1 MAGIFRFEFLEKRL
15 FKRRLVLESS
25 FMFFRACLLQ
35 IIIINSFENDQILQ
49 LNWLELVVI
58 MIHGTKLGHLIVVI
72 NYLLRYIFSTRFQ
85 LKN

>member
-1 MAGIFRFEFLEKRL
+1 MAGTFRFEFLEKRL